1 MSGDIFIFINKQK
14 GIIKLLIWDSNGF
27 AMWYKKWEKE
37 ILEEWNRLKTLRW
50 NWPDLVMP
58 FKGIDLSSIKRRKR
72 YQKVG

>member
-27 AMWYKKWEKE
+27 AIWYKKWEKE

-50 NWPDLVMP
+50 NWPDLVMR